1 MGEEGA
7 AEALANPQDTLRK
20 RGRLRGYPKSG
31 GRQKG
36 TRNWSQPE
44 IRAELLNQSDAIPT
58 LAAIARGDKLFV
70 SGPTGKAVWRHPTMK
85 ERLHALDLV
94 FAKVVPDLKASEV
107 TGAGGAPLL
116 PPAPSDTR
124 SVSLAVPSLLRETP
138 EGRATIQAARAAFG
152 SSRPQSDT
160 SDVPADELAA
170 ALAASAAPA
179 PQPERAAERE
189 PELGESE
196 VFDNGAS
203 ITFVET
209 PGSRNR
215 RWMVLDA
222 HGTQHGYKT
231 NKHAAIK
238 HALRL
243 SAGAARRH
251 CRFPG

>member
-107 TGAGGAPLL
+107 SASQCRRCFEKPPRAVRRSKPLGL
-116 PPAPSDTR
+116 H
-124 SVSLAVPSLLRETP
+124 
-138 EGRATIQAARAAFG
+138 
-152 SSRPQSDT
+152 
-160 SDVPADELAA
+160 LAA
-170 ALAASAAPA
+170 AGRNLIRLTCPRTSSRLRLQHRQHPRLSQSVRPSVNPSSASPKSSTMARPSLSSRR
-179 PQPERAAERE
+179 RAAETADGWCWTHTAHSTVTK
-189 PELGESE
+189 PT
-196 VFDNGAS
+196 N
-203 ITFVET
+203 T
-209 PGSRNR
+209 P
-215 RWMVLDA
+215 
-222 HGTQHGYKT
+222 
-231 NKHAAIK
+231 
-238 HALRL
+238 RL
-243 SAGAARRH
+243 STHCGSVPVPRGDTAAFRGKADMTFCGAH
-251 CRFPG
+251 FRF